1 MSGVLFD
8 GLLTQSEMSQL
19 LDELFGSLEG
29 ASLVGAGEDVSAT
42 LLEEREQESADRSVP
57 LAA

>member
-1 MSGVLFD
+1 MLFD
-8 GLLTQSEMSQL
+8 GLITQSEMSQL

-42 LLEEREQESADRSVP
+42 LLEEREQESADRSVL